1 MHISI
6 SVRFISVLDT
16 AGQEGFSAMR
26 EQVLVFDH
34 INLFFL
40 HLIIVLMLTNF
51 IVIPVH
57 AQRRRLPFGV
67 FSYGH

>member
-34 INLFFL
+34 INLFFAFDYSS
-40 HLIIVLMLTNF
+40 HAQNF